1 MTPPALHSL
10 TRSQILKVSH
20 LSVVRDGRAILRD
33 VEWEVCR
40 GEHWAVLGAN
50 GSGKTSLLNVVLG
63 YLTAT
68 TGTVQIRGRDATEDG
83 AAEDWDTWRKQI
95 GFVSSS
101 IAGLI
106 DPDETAHEI
115 VMAGRHAMVN
125 YWRQQR
131 TPEEEIAAAHQILER
146 IECSHLARQPWRYLS
161 QGERQRILIGRALM
175 SPDLKMLVLDEPC
188 AGLDPVARE
197 HFVAFVERLI
207 SRKRNAPTL
216 LLVTHHVEEI
226 MPSVTHALILKD
238 GQVIAAG
245 EKSQSLRSATLTQAF
260 GTELMLRRY
269 HGRYRLYH
277 LEEAGSEVV

>member
-1 MTPPALHSL
+1 MSSELHSL
-10 TRSQILKVSH
+10 TRSQILKVQD
-20 LSVVRDGRAILRD
+20 LSVVRNGRAILAD
-33 VEWEVCR
+33 VSWEICR

-63 YLTAT
+63 YLTST
-68 TGTVQIRGRDATEDG
+68 TGTVQIRGRDATDDG
-83 AAEDWDTWRKQI
+83 DNGDWDNWRKQI

-101 IAGLI
+101 LAGLI
-106 DPDETAHEI
+106 DGDETAHEI

-125 YWRQQR
+125 YWRPQR
-131 TPEEEIAAAHQILER
+131 TPDEEIQAAHQILEK
-146 IECSHLARQPWRYLS
+146 IECSHLARQPWRFLS
-161 QGERQRILIGRALM
+161 QGERQRVLIGRALM

-207 SRKRNAPTL
+207 SKKRNAPTL

-226 MPSVTHALILKD
+226 MPSVTHALILKE
-238 GQVIAAG
+238 GRIIASG
-245 EKSQSLRSATLTQAF
+245 EKSLSLRSSTMTEAF
-260 GTELMLRRY
+260 GAELMLRRY

-277 LEEAGSEVV
+277 LEEGGSEVV

>member
-1 MTPPALHSL
+1 MSPSLHSL
-10 TRSQILKVSH
+10 TRSQILKIQD

-33 VEWEVCR
+33 VNWEVCR
-40 GEHWAVLGAN
+40 GEHWTVLGAN
-50 GSGKTSLLNVVLG
+50 GSGKTSLLNVILG
-63 YLTAT
+63 YLTST
-68 TGTVQIRGRDATEDG
+68 TGTVQLRGRDATDDG
-83 AAEDWDTWRKQI
+83 AAQDWDTWRKQI

-106 DPDETAHEI
+106 DADETAHEI

-125 YWRQQR
+125 YWRPQR
-131 TPEEEIAAAHQILER
+131 TPQEEITAAHQILEK
-146 IECSHLARQPWRYLS
+146 IECSHLARQPWRFLS

-197 HFVAFVERLI
+197 HFVSFVERLI
-207 SRKRNAPTL
+207 SKKRNAPSL

-238 GQVIAAG
+238 GQVISAG
-245 EKSQSLRSATLTQAF
+245 EKSHALRSATMTEAF
-260 GTELMLRRY
+260 GADLMLRRY

-277 LEEAGSEVV
+277 LEEVGSEVV

>member
-1 MTPPALHSL
+1 MESSPLHSL
-10 TRSQILKVSH
+10 TRSQVLKIQD
-20 LSVVRDGRAILRD
+20 LSVVREGRAILQD
-33 VEWEVCR
+33 VAWEVCR

-50 GSGKTSLLNVVLG
+50 GSGKTSLLNVILG

-68 TGTVQIRGRDATEDG
+68 TGTVQLRGRDAAEDG
-83 AAEDWDTWRKQI
+83 SAPDWDTWRKQI

-125 YWRQQR
+125 YWRPQR
-131 TPEEEIAAAHQILER
+131 TPEEEIAAAHRILEK
-146 IECSHLARQPWRYLS
+146 IECAHLARQPWRFLS
-161 QGERQRILIGRALM
+161 QGERQRVLIGRALM

-226 MPSVTHALILKD
+226 MPSVTHALILRE
-238 GQVIAAG
+238 GRVLAAG
-245 EKSQSLRSATLTQAF
+245 EKSAALRSATLSEAF
-260 GTELMLRRY
+260 GTELLLRRY

-277 LEEAGSEVV
+277 LEEGGSEVV

>member
-1 MTPPALHSL
+1 MTLPALHSL

>member
-1 MTPPALHSL
+1 MSNELHSL
-10 TRSQILKVSH
+10 GRAQILKVDH

-33 VEWEVCR
+33 VNWEVCR

-50 GSGKTSLLNVVLG
+50 GSGKTSLLNVILG
-63 YLTAT
+63 YLTST
-68 TGTVQIRGRDATEDG
+68 TGTVLLKGRDTATDE
-83 AAEDWDTWRKQI
+83 AVQDWDQWRKQI

-106 DPDETAHEI
+106 DPDETALEI

-125 YWRQQR
+125 YWRPQR
-131 TPEEEIAAAHQILER
+131 TPEEEIQAATQILAK
-146 IECSHLARQPWRYLS
+146 IECTHLSRQPWRFLS

-207 SRKRNAPTL
+207 SKKRNAPTL

-238 GQVIAAG
+238 GQVLAAG
-245 EKSQSLRSATLTQAF
+245 EKTVALRSATMTEAF
-260 GTELMLRRY
+260 GTDLMLRRY
-269 HGRYRLYH
+269 RGRYRLYY
-277 LEEAGSEVV
+277 LEEGGSEVV